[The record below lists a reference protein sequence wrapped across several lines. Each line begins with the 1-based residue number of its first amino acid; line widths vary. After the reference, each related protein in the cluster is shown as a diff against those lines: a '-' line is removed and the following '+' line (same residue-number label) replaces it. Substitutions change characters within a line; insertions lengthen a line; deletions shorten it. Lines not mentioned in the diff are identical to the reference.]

1 MRRVAA
7 GVFIVMLVFAGS
19 ATPDRVP
26 REQAE
31 YTFAR
36 VQFNFFAGPGAYNG
50 ERQPPWMHDY
60 PKSEDFFLAIVGQVT
75 GVGTNVEAFEVVK
88 LESEDI
94 FKYPFLYF
102 SEPGF
107 MDMTDTEE
115 KNLREFFNRG
125 GFAMFD
131 DFRGR
136 HLANLQDQMHRVF
149 PDRELV
155 RLNITEPIFT
165 SFFEMTTL
173 DVVAAYPDENGI
185 TAQFWGMKDYND
197 RLILI
202 ANVANDFGEFWEDI
216 DNGRAA
222 LKPAVDSFQFGINY
236 LIYAMTH

>member
-7 GVFIVMLVFAGS
+7 GAFILMLVFAGA

-36 VQFNFFAGPGAYNG
+36 VQFNFEVGPGAFNG

-60 PKSEDFFLAIVGQVT
+60 PRSEDFFLAMVAQVT
-75 GVGTNVEAFEVVK
+75 GVSTNVEAFQVVK
-88 LESEDI
+88 LDSEDI

-107 MDMTDTEE
+107 MDLTGEEE
-115 KNLREFFNRG
+115 KNLREFFNKG

-136 HLANLQDQMHRVF
+136 HLVNLREQMHRVF
-149 PDRELV
+149 PDREMV
-155 RLNITEPIFT
+155 QLNINEPIFT
-165 SFFEMTTL
+165 SFYEMKTL
-173 DVVAAYPDENGI
+173 DVIPAYQDENNI
-185 TAQFWGMKDYND
+185 SASFWGMKDEQG

-216 DNGRAA
+216 DLGRQA